1 MVIWW
6 SEVMGIDA
14 AGSIRQSRY
23 HSHPLKQAVS
33 EKALDDNLK
42 IPTAMNKTAND
53 MLS

>member
-1 MVIWW
+1 
-6 SEVMGIDA
+6 MGFYDCFGA
-14 AGSIRQSRY
+14 EGGSKNHNY

-33 EKALDDNLK
+33 EKALDDNLM